1 MMTHITLRVLLVSV
15 EFACINFID
24 VLETLRM
31 KKEVQNS
38 PLLIKSLLLERKLS
52 EHPQIRKIRRILE
65 KNKNHPVNF
74 HFKLEVQRPARNL
87 WLGRDS
93 RILRKL

>member
-1 MMTHITLRVLLVSV
+1 MYVLNIR
-15 EFACINFID
+15 E
-24 VLETLRM
+24 
-31 KKEVQNS
+31 
-38 PLLIKSLLLERKLS
+38 
-52 EHPQIRKIRRILE
+52 IRKIHRILE
-65 KNKNHPVNF
+65 KQQNHPVNF

>member
-1 MMTHITLRVLLVSV
+1 MYVLNIR
-15 EFACINFID
+15 E
-24 VLETLRM
+24 
-31 KKEVQNS
+31 
-38 PLLIKSLLLERKLS
+38 
-52 EHPQIRKIRRILE
+52 IRKIRRILE
-65 KNKNHPVNF
+65 KQQNHPVNFF